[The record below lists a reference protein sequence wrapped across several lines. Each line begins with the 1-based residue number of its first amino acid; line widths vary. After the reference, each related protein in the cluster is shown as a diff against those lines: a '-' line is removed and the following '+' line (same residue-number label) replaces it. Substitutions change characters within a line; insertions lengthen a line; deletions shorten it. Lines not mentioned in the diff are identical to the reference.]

1 MYDRTEDRFNGFEK
15 RIVMHAD
22 AFVASG
28 LYEEQVD
35 PAVASQNCMSSG
47 ATAAIRGAT
56 AAIRVAKRPQNTGEL
71 QSRTHRSSSEQVLTE
86 AQAPELR

>member
-1 MYDRTEDRFNGFEK
+1 MYDRTEDRFNALEK

-35 PAVASQNCMSSG
+35 PAVASQ
-47 ATAAIRGAT
+47 
-56 AAIRVAKRPQNTGEL
+56 VALVIIHTTLVSKKFNKFY
-71 QSRTHRSSSEQVLTE
+71 
-86 AQAPELR
+86 